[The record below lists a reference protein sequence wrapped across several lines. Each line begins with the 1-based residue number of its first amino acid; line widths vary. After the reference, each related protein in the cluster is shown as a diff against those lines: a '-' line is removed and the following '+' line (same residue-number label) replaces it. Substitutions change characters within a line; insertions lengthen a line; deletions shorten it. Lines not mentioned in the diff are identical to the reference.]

1 MLHSESNTT
10 NSGECIKY
18 ELSKEEE
25 QEIDKIF
32 DNKELMDFMVN
43 SYIYPPSLV
52 QNEKE

>member
-1 MLHSESNTT
+1 MLYSESNTT
-10 NSGECIKY
+10 NRGECIKC

-25 QEIDKIF
+25 QEIDNIF
-32 DNKELMDFMVN
+32 NNKELMDFMVN